1 MPEFLTLMPIRTKGS
16 GPPIF
21 FIHGEPLRMAQR
33 MEPNRPIYGL
43 SHVYHADFIDESP
56 DSIESLAATYL
67 SEIRQVQPNGP
78 YHFCGFSAGGMIAF
92 EIAKQLRSVGESVGA
107 LTLIE
112 PTIFV
117 YNSVTQRV
125 FANIGQSDE
134 KFNYIVWLFSRMP
147 KSMRARTRNLMS
159 RLIARFYFAI
169 NKPLPDNMRWLGYLK
184 SLGPAM
190 RKYKYQPI
198 DCKAVLLYRFM
209 SESDVKACQE
219 YWSKLFT
226 QGADVRSFANVAT
239 HQEFMLDPALNQTV
253 AIIERPSE

>member
-1 MPEFLTLMPIRTKGS
+1 
-16 GPPIF
+16 
-21 FIHGEPLRMAQR
+21 MAQR
-33 MEPNRPIYGL
+33 MEPSRPIYGL
-43 SHVYHADFIDESP
+43 SHVYHSDFIDESP
-56 DSIESLAATYL
+56 ESIESLAATYL

-92 EIAKQLRSVGESVGA
+92 EIAKQLREAGESIGA

-112 PTIFV
+112 PTIYVFDNV
-117 YNSVTQRV
+117 AQRV
-125 FANIGQSDE
+125 FTTIGQTEE
-134 KFNYIVWLFSRMP
+134 KFNYFVWMISRMP

-190 RKYKYQPI
+190 RKYAYEPI

-209 SESDVKACQE
+209 SKPDVEACQD
-219 YWSKLFT
+219 YWSTLFLD
-226 QGADVRSFANVAT
+226 GADVRSFANVAT
-239 HQEFMLDPALNQTV
+239 HQEFMLDPALTQTV
-253 AIIERPSE
+253 AIIERASD